1 MKETLKSF
9 APPLIAMAL
18 IAAAFQF
25 VEHNRQ
31 AGYDEGFIAGK
42 ASGAEAYQK
51 LKDEVE
57 GERQALAN
65 DALEQSRAA
74 AQSLAEQIRRGDE
87 LALKLA
93 TTKDELRRNTDKL
106 TGEINRVT
114 TLYRRAVDAPPEP
127 LPVAVFTAGFVRVWN
142 EAHYPVRVPV
152 SAGQPISRAV
162 ALAGSPGAADDL
174 DSGIT
179 PAVLLTNHVRNSE
192 KHAACRAQLTSLI
205 EYYTHGR

>member
-1 MKETLKSF
+1 MKEILKSF

-18 IAAAFQF
+18 ITAVFLF

-42 ASGAEAYQK
+42 ASGEEEYQQ

-57 GERQALAN
+57 SKRLALAN
-65 DALEQSRAA
+65 DALEQSKAA
-74 AQSLAEQIRRGDE
+74 AQSLAEQTRRGDE
-87 LALKLA
+87 LALKLV

-114 TLYRRAVDAPPEP
+114 TLYRRALDAPPEP
-127 LPVAVFTAGFVRVWN
+127 LPTAVFTAGFVRVWN
-142 EAHYPVRVPV
+142 ESNYPVAVP
-152 SAGQPISRAV
+152 AGQPTSRAV
-162 ALAGSPGAADDL
+162 APAGSPGAADDL